1 MPIPETKVFDLP
13 FDEAIDHFKKKVKL
27 PSKTWEE
34 LWQGMHA
41 RGFVIAGA
49 MKTQLVSDLYEAVEK
64 GITDGT
70 TIAQFREDFDD
81 IIKRH
86 GWKYKGGK
94 GWRTSV
100 IFNTNI
106 KTAYAAGHYKQ
117 MFGHEVL
124 KARPFLRYVASN
136 SRFPR
141 PEHVKWYN
149 LILPAGDSFWKTHY
163 PPNGWGCKCGIV
175 NHSAREV
182 EKIKKEEAGGQN
194 PVKTKAPKIEHYDWK
209 SKKTGKIHKIP
220 KGIDPG
226 WDYNIGE
233 ASWGK
238 QLSSNAMDA
247 WKAQG
252 AKQWE
257 KLTAGDWQSAGRPEQ
272 IPVDAAKAKIGAAV
286 KGTGELESRL
296 KTVLGAD
303 EKIFTFVETGLVQTG
318 FKPVST
324 FRYDVLVNAEV
335 IAKHIPADRASFVPF
350 LTELMHDPFEV
361 WLSFERHKGT
371 GRIVLRQRIIK
382 AVKLKK
388 NRGLLM
394 VAQSVNGI
402 MESSTMIPVRSLTYL
417 NNQRQGKLIWA
428 RQE

>member
-1 MPIPETKVFDLP
+1 MPDVNAFDLP
-13 FDEAIDHFKKKVKL
+13 FDEAIDYFRQKVKL
-27 PSKTWEE
+27 PTKNWEAI
-34 LWQGMHA
+34 WQGMHTRA
-41 RGFVIAGA
+41 FVVAGA

-64 GITDGT
+64 GIADGT
-70 TIAQFREDFDD
+70 TIAQFRKDFDD
-81 IIKRH
+81 IIARS

-94 GWRTSV
+94 GWRTGV

-106 KTAYAAGHYKQ
+106 KTAYAAGHYEQ
-117 MFGHEVL
+117 MFDPDVL

-136 SRFPR
+136 ARTPR
-141 PEHVKWYN
+141 IEHTKWYN
-149 LILPAGDSFWKTHY
+149 LILPADDPFWQTHY
-163 PPNGWGCKCGIV
+163 PPNGWGCKCGVV

-182 EKIKKEEAGGQN
+182 ERIKKEEAAGPH
-194 PVKTKAPKIEHYDWK
+194 PVKTKAPKPEHYKWQ
-209 SKKTGKIHKIP
+209 SKETGKIHKIS

-226 WDYNIGE
+226 WDYNVGE
-233 ASWGK
+233 AAWGK
-238 QLSSNAMDA
+238 QLSSNTMDA

-257 KLTAGDWQSAGRPEQ
+257 ILTAGDWQSAGRPKQ
-272 IPVDAAKAKIGAAV
+272 IPVDAAMAKIGAAV
-286 KGTGELESRL
+286 KGAKELESRL
-296 KTVLGAD
+296 KTVLGGN
-303 EKIFTFVETGLVQTG
+303 EKIFTFKT
-318 FKPVST
+318 SN

-335 IAKHIPADRASFVPF
+335 LAKHIPADRAPFVPF
-350 LTELMHDPFEV
+350 LPELMQDPFET

-371 GRIVLRQRIIK
+371 GKIVLRQRIIK

-417 NNQRQGKLIWA
+417 NNQRQGKLIWS